1 MDTPQERRRRKSEY
15 NIKLYRQE
23 VERERGLHLSGS
35 GLVDGCCDYGN

>member
-1 MDTPQERRRRKSEY
+1 VDNPQKRRWLKSEY

-35 GLVDGCCDYGN
+35 GPVDYCDYGN